1 LVSDLD
7 FSPSRCAR
15 SRNDNEL
22 VFCKG
27 PQVSGYVFYSI
38 FLKGKKMATYKELK
52 AQAEALL
59 KQAETA
65 RRAEISAVVAEIQA
79 RMREF
84 GITIDDLKGGVK
96 KSKSR
101 GAVAAKYRN
110 PATGDS
116 WSGRGRA
123 PRWLAD
129 AMAKG
134 RSKEDFKV

>member
-1 LVSDLD
+1 
-7 FSPSRCAR
+7 
-15 SRNDNEL
+15 
-22 VFCKG
+22 
-27 PQVSGYVFYSI
+27 
-38 FLKGKKMATYKELK
+38 MATYKELK

-65 RRAEISAVVAEIQA
+65 RRAETSAVVAEIQA
-79 RMREF
+79 RMREY
-84 GITIDDLKGGVK
+84 GITIDDLKGGAK

-134 RSKEDFKV
+134 RSKEEFKV